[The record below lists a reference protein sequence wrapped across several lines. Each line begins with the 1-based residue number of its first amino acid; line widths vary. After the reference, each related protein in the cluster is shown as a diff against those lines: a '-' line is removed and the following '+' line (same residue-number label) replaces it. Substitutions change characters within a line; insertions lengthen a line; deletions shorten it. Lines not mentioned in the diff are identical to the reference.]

1 MFLSSDNAALVRGL
15 ILKFYSQ
22 PFNEAL
28 LMQVAQKVCQLLGG
42 DHYFALLLSTN
53 GSRSHPLVISN
64 NPPEFIPAYLSV
76 ADQDFLLGSVLQ
88 NGQEY
93 IMGRTADLEKPE
105 NEDFNYAGQSVR
117 PISDAVYLPIKTD
130 NYLVG
135 CWCLARAGLKSPLYS
150 DSELEIF
157 RFVISFLNDAF
168 LRSLIPPPLED
179 DLAYLD
185 YTGQII
191 VAGAG
196 IKEVLIDLSS
206 SGQRLTFLQAYH
218 YFLHGCFKVGMDR
231 FSLCI
236 MDKYFDF
243 QFRLLRPTGLPLRQD
258 GLPFASVQLLN
269 ANACKHGAQLLNLP
283 DLALRYELTRRE
295 QDVIQGIYQGHSNK
309 VIAGHLGIDEST
321 VKTHTHNIYEKTGCR
336 SRVELVLNLGAES

>member
-1 MFLSSDNAALVRGL
+1 MFLSDDKTALLRGL
-15 ILKFYSQ
+15 ILKLYSQ

-28 LMQVAQKVCQLLGG
+28 LMQVTQIVCQLMGG
-42 DHYFALLLSTN
+42 GHYFALLLSPHGN
-53 GSRSHPLVISN
+53 RSHPVVISN
-64 NPPEFIPAYLSV
+64 NPPEFIPAYLAV
-76 ADQDFLLGSVLQ
+76 ADQDFLLRSVLQ

-93 IMGRTADLEKPE
+93 ILGRTTDLEQPE
-105 NEDFNYAGQSVR
+105 NRDFNYAGQSVR
-117 PISDAVYLPIKTD
+117 PISDVVYIPIKTD

-135 CWCLARAGLKSPLYS
+135 CWGLARAGLKSPLYL

-168 LRSLIPPPLED
+168 ARSLIPPPLED

-185 YTGQII
+185 YKGHII

-196 IKEVLIDLSS
+196 IKCWIDLLSP
-206 SGQRLTFLQAYH
+206 GQRLAFLQAYQS
-218 YFLHGCFKVGMDR
+218 FLHGCFKVGMDR

-236 MDKYFDF
+236 RDKSFDF
-243 QFRLLRPTGLPLRQD
+243 QFRLLRPTGLPLHQD
-258 GLPFASVQLLN
+258 GLAFASVQLLN
-269 ANACKHGAQLLNLP
+269 EFAHTHGAQLINLSS
-283 DLALRYELTRRE
+283 LSQRYELTRRE
-295 QDVIQGIYQGHSNK
+295 QEVVRGIYQGHSNK